1 MRDCTHQLFH
11 FESVVLSP
19 AHCALSA
26 HWLAGTHSDA
36 MLTEHCRV
44 AVFLQRKLFRD
55 VFASV
60 DNTHN
65 WPEVVS
71 GLAKSR
77 QVVMDIVFI
86 EQLSV
91 ITTIGVYDWEQTIEQ
106 KLVFDIEMAWDNRKA
121 AASDDVSD
129 CLSYADISELV
140 ISHVEGG
147 RFALVERV
155 AEEIADLLLEKF
167 QSPWVRIKVSKPGR

>member
-1 MRDCTHQLFH
+1 MLLCSRNLAA
-11 FESVVLSP
+11 SPLSG
-19 AHCALSA
+19 HVNSL
-26 HWLAGTHSDA
+26 G
-36 MLTEHCRV
+36 
-44 AVFLQRKLFRD
+44 D

-65 WPEVVS
+65 SPEVVS
-71 GLAKSR
+71 GLAKKQAGRDGYCIYS
-77 QVVMDIVFI
+77 
-86 EQLSV
+86 
-91 ITTIGVYDWEQTIEQ
+91 VYDWEQTIEQ

-140 ISHVEGG
+140 INHVEGG

-155 AEEIADLLLEKF
+155 AEEIADLLLQKF
-167 QSPWVRIKVSKPGR
+167 NSPWVRIKVSKPGAVARAANVGVIIERGSNLKQNVSRHNV